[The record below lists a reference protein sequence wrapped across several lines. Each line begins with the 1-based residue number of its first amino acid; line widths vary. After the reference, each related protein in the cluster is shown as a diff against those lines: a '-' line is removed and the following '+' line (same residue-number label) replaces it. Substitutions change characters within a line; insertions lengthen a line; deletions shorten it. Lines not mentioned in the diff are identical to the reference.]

1 MNTDSKTQQDRART
15 NRDEGLAAE
24 QRPVP
29 SQAEGDLETIEKDLR
44 DKENAK
50 PEPKPEPKSE
60 K

>member
-50 PEPKPEPKSE
+50 PEPKSE